1 MIAYQVNNKVFY
13 NTYLA
18 HHESF
23 KSGQPVTFYCL
34 EQQNDLLDWTREPEM
49 DFEQLMDIHA
59 RALRD
64 KYERLIFMWSGGTD
78 SHTIYNVFKRN
89 NIHIDEIIIKHSA
102 LVEPYP
108 DSHVDWILKN
118 HWDSTTKITAIDEY
132 DTSLRQLVVAN
143 EDWIFDNSG
152 DLLKYGLSALSK
164 TTIEICE
171 RNHSGHHWGLVVGL
185 EKPTVV
191 FENGSWYTK
200 QSDRVVRQAMG
211 HDRVECFFLDPVI
224 NLKQSHMAKRVL
236 KQLNPDSKNPSLTR
250 WAAGAAGY
258 HAWARVVGRHNELTI
273 GISHVQKQINGKILN
288 TTIGANL
295 DLKQFDELNGETVL
309 VSRLKQNDP
318 TAINYVKGL
327 YNLRSEKDFFA
338 FLNKTCF
345 ESPDAIFKTRE
356 IWSKPYNLG
365 N

>member
-23 KSGQPVTFYCL
+23 TSGQPVKFYCL
-34 EQQNDLLDWTREPEM
+34 DQENDKLDWTNEPEL

-59 RALRD
+59 CHLRN
-64 KYERLIFMWSGGTD
+64 KYERLVFMWSGGTD

-89 NIHIDEIIIKHSA
+89 NIHVDEIIIKHSA

-108 DSHVDWILKN
+108 DSHVDWLIKN
-118 HWDSTTKITAIDEY
+118 HWDPATKITAIDEY
-132 DTSLRQLVVAN
+132 DMSLRNLVVSN

-164 TTIEICE
+164 TTIELCN
-171 RNHSGHHWGLVVGL
+171 RNHSGYNWGLVVGL

-211 HDRVECFFLDPVI
+211 HERVECFFLDPVI

-236 KQLNPDSKNPSLTR
+236 KQLSATAKNASVER
-250 WAAGAAGY
+250 WNVGAAGY
-258 HAWARVVGRHNELTI
+258 HAWARVVGRHDELTP
-273 GISHVQKQINGKILN
+273 GISHTQKQINGRILN
-288 TTIGANL
+288 TTIGKDL
-295 DLKQFDELNGETVL
+295 DLTKFDETNGESVL
-309 VSRLKQNDP
+309 LARLKQQDS

-327 YNLRSEKDFFA
+327 YNLRAEKDFFA
-338 FLNKTCF
+338 FLNQTCLDA
-345 ESPDAIFKTRE
+345 PDAIFKTKE

-365 N
+365 A